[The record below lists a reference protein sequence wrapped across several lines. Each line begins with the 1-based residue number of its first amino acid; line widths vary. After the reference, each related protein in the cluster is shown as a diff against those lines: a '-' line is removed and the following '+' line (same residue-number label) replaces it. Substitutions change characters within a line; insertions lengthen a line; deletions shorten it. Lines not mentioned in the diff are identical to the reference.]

1 MLQKL
6 VTLCCLSIIIVGCGG
21 GNKPLD
27 SDNAASDS
35 TDISG
40 SSSST
45 SETAVIPTPSS
56 DNTPTSNVE
65 SNTKKLG
72 GSDVAE

>member
-40 SSSST
+40 SSST
-45 SETAVIPTPSS
+45 PETVVIPTPSS